1 MRCSVGTAPRRW
13 LEREHEGRE
22 ISARGCGTDQRMAT
36 SGPSRVDAG
45 GKRPAFAPGDAKVGI
60 VASPRYRGNSVNV
73 PKGKVM
79 AYQDQF
85 RLLMISAMY
94 ENGGNTTHR
103 FLDGH
108 PELYVYP
115 FESQIGNARQADF
128 LSSLYPFK
136 YRYPDFPLGSS
147 ASDCYEMFFDEE
159 YKTVA
164 RNPNASKFRNAD
176 FKIDEKL
183 RKRVFIE
190 IAEAHGLTR
199 GNLVAAF
206 FEATFK
212 SWLNLNKSGKEAA
225 YVGYSPVIGF
235 DGDKLLTDFPKGHVI
250 HVVRNPWSGFADTSK
265 RPFPLSIERYAWT
278 WAMMQ
283 HHALVFAAKFPD
295 RFHVVRFEDIV
306 ANRRVTLGKLSERL
320 GIGWSDSLLEP
331 SWNGRKMDVIY
342 PWGTIRTATT
352 EANIATMNELNGEQK
367 AVVKSITSVM
377 LPHFGYETMA

>member
-1 MRCSVGTAPRRW
+1 
-13 LEREHEGRE
+13 
-22 ISARGCGTDQRMAT
+22 
-36 SGPSRVDAG
+36 
-45 GKRPAFAPGDAKVGI
+45 
-60 VASPRYRGNSVNV
+60 
-73 PKGKVM
+73 M
-79 AYQDQF
+79 AYQADF
-85 RLLMISAMY
+85 KLLMISAMY

-108 PELYVYP
+108 PKLFVYP
-115 FESQIGNARQADF
+115 FESQLGNARQQDF

-136 YRYPDFPLGSS
+136 YRYPDFPIGCS
-147 ASDCYEMFFDEE
+147 AGDYYEMFFDEE

-190 IAEAHGLTR
+190 ILERQGTTR
-199 GNLVAAF
+199 GTIVAAF

-212 SWLNLNKSGKEAA
+212 SWLNLNKSGNEIA

-235 DGDKLLTDFPKGHVI
+235 DADRILTDFPSGHVI

-283 HHALVFAAKFPD
+283 HHALVFVKKFPD
-295 RFHVVRFEDIV
+295 RFHILRFEDLV
-306 ANRRVTLGKLSERL
+306 ANPKTAMGNLADRL
-320 GIGWSDSLLEP
+320 GIGWDDALLAA
-331 SWNGRKMDVIY
+331 SWNGKKMEQVY
-342 PWGTIRTATT
+342 PWGTIRTPTT
-352 EANIATMNELNGEQK
+352 EANIATMNELDAAQK
-367 AVVKSITSVM
+367 ATIKSITSIM
-377 LPHFGYETMA
+377 LPSFQYENMA

>member
-1 MRCSVGTAPRRW
+1 MMT
-13 LEREHEGRE
+13 
-22 ISARGCGTDQRMAT
+22 
-36 SGPSRVDAG
+36 
-45 GKRPAFAPGDAKVGI
+45 
-60 VASPRYRGNSVNV
+60 
-73 PKGKVM
+73 
-79 AYQDQF
+79 YQKNF
-85 RLLMISAMY
+85 RLVMISAMY

-136 YRYPDFPLGSS
+136 YRYPDFPMGYS
-147 ASDCYEMFFDEE
+147 AGDYYEMFFDEE

-164 RNPNASKFRNAD
+164 RNPNASKFRTAD

-183 RKRVFIE
+183 RKKIYMEIIE
-190 IAEAHGLTR
+190 REGTTR

-212 SWLNLNKSGKEAA
+212 SWKNLNKSGKETA

-235 DGDKLLTDFPKGHVI
+235 DGDKILADFPNGHVI

-265 RPFPLSIERYAWT
+265 RPFPLSGERYSWT

-283 HHALVFAAKFPD
+283 HHALVFAKKYPE
-295 RFHVVRFEDIV
+295 RFHIVRFEDLI
-306 ANRRVTLGKLSERL
+306 ANRKATMGKLAKKL
-320 GIGWSDSLLEP
+320 GIGWDDALLAP
-331 SWNGRKMDVIY
+331 SWNGKTMETVY
-342 PWGTIRTATT
+342 PWGTIRTPTT
-352 EANIATMNELNGEQK
+352 EANIATMNELNAEQK
-367 AVVKSITSVM
+367 STIKGITSVM
-377 LPHFGYETMA
+377 LKEFGYENMA